1 MVPLPLISSL
11 LTQVN
16 NKSKFLDASE
26 RSKGSNALQLNS
38 KTSNS
43 LKHTVLTSSK
53 WSIWHPIRKDVGAI
67 TKSSIWRDRR
77 GTKVCCHWRGWRYNI
92 KHSAMSVNKAQSEEK
107 KTILCS
113 VKIQV
118 IIWKK
123 KALNV
128 YKELYLEHT
137 RYAQIFHQL
146 VKLSLTSCFL
156 IATLHVCKWK

>member
-1 MVPLPLISSL
+1 MSL
-11 LTQVN
+11 LLPYLN

-26 RSKGSNALQLNS
+26 RSKGINALKVNS
-38 KTSNS
+38 KSGNS

-53 WSIWHPIRKDVGAI
+53 WSTWHPIRKDVGAI
-67 TKSSIWRDRR
+67 TKSSMWRDKI

-92 KHSAMSVNKAQSEEK
+92 KHSAMSVSRAQSEEK

-123 KALNV
+123 TQKLHV
-128 YKELYLEHT
+128 YKELYPEHI
-137 RYAQIFHQL
+137 RVAQMFHL
-146 VKLSLTSCFL
+146 LAKLSLTSSVF
-156 IATLHVCKWK
+156 